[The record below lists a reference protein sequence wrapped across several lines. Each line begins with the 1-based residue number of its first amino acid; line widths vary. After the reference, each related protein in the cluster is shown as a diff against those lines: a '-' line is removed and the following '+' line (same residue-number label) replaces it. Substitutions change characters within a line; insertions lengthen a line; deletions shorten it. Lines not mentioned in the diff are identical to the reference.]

1 VHHCEGERDGIA
13 SNDHIEGDSHVIV
26 EHACKLGHEGLNNL
40 PYESG
45 RAKRWLKVKNPK
57 SAAMKHVKWIVLNS
71 AVRQEEAELHT
82 IVLVDEQN
90 WLTIRGVFVLN
101 DVRWDD
107 FPLAVLEVLPL
118 IRPIGCDAESG
129 FKYVTVFAA
138 TLPGDTDALARC
150 GVHFLF
156 VIPFVVRHR
165 SVVSH

>member
-1 VHHCEGERDGIA
+1 VHRCEGERDGIA

-82 IVLVDEQN
+82 IVLVYEED
-90 WLTIRGVFVLN
+90 WLAVRSIFVFY
-101 DVRWDD
+101 DVGRND
-107 FPLAVLEVLPL
+107 FPLTILEVLPL
-118 IRPIGCDAESG
+118 IRTIGCNPESG
-129 FKYVTVFAA
+129 FEYIAVFAA
-138 TLPGDTDALARC
+138 ALPGDTDALARRR
-150 GVHFLF
+150 VHFLP
-156 VIPFVVRHR
+156 VVPFVVRHR
-165 SVVSH
+165 GVVSQ